1 MALQQKAKKKKVFA
15 QAIVRVICCKPL
27 MLLYFL
33 LLVIVMPKLVL
44 HIFLHNSFKCPQDL
58 WLILALNFNLD
69 REIL

>member
-1 MALQQKAKKKKVFA
+1 MVLQQKGEKKVFA
-15 QAIVRVICCKPL
+15 QAIIRVACKPS

-58 WLILALNFNLD
+58 WLIMALNFNLD
-69 REIL
+69 VEIL